1 MNKLVGSL
9 AFVLLAA
16 VCAGDI
22 VSGAANATIW
32 LSRNSPEVP
41 VAESSES
48 AARFEV
54 STELEEYLATL
65 SEGERAEFT
74 RTMLPAKTVSS
85 STVTPLD
92 GQARASLTEARDA
105 GLPIAPHATGCWTR
119 RANFADLSLA
129 NTVLYKWWH
138 VTRWC
143 ATGTKVTS
151 ASVAERGGQPIT
163 VGWRYA
169 GVYQQKAGVS
179 YGWGRSYA
187 QHKFILGV
195 GGWDVQTTMPCGRV
209 SGGQSGSS
217 FFDRICGIY

>member
-1 MNKLVGSL
+1 MCGP
-9 AFVLLAA
+9 
-16 VCAGDI
+16 
-22 VSGAANATIW
+22 ANASTQIAPDSSEA
-32 LSRNSPEVP
+32 LVTR
-41 VAESSES
+41 SSES
-48 AARFEV
+48 ATNFEM
-54 STELEEYLATL
+54 SSELEEYLATL
-65 SEGERAEFT
+65 PIAERAEFM
-74 RTMLPAKTVSS
+74 RTMLPATTVASS
-85 STVTPLD
+85 IVTPVD
-92 GQARASLTEARDA
+92 EEARASLAEANGG
-105 GLPIAPHATGCWTR
+105 GLPITPRATGCWTR

-209 SGGQSGSS
+209 SGSQSGSS